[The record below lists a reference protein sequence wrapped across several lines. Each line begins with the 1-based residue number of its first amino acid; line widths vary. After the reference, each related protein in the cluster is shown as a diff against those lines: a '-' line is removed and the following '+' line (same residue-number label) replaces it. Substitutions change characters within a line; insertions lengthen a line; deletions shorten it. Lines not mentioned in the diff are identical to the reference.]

1 MAQKQCEECGSQLAD
16 TAKQCHRCGIR
27 VMSPKRM
34 VGMPMA
40 THNFKPAYFRRP

>member
-1 MAQKQCEECGSQLAD
+1 MAQKQCVECGSQLAD

-34 VGMPMA
+34 LGVTAP
-40 THNFKPAYFRRP
+40 NSKSSYFRSP